1 MTEFPPQFRLD
12 QTGLPDGYPGLAEGL
27 QDRVPA
33 PSRRGVLALAAGL
46 WGLVAFGS
54 GTAEAAARMSQ
65 APRRLFL
72 SRPQAGE
79 TFRGVYFADGRYVPE
94 AVAQIGR
101 LMRDPHDETTRIDPR
116 LIDLMARLQRSIAT
130 SAPLQIVS
138 GYRSPRSNA
147 RARSADSRVA
157 RNSFHTQ
164 GQAVDLRVDGFSIGQ
179 LRRAALAL
187 QAGGVGTY
195 PRRNFLHL
203 DVGPV
208 RRWG

>member
-1 MTEFPPQFRLD
+1 MTEFPPQLRPD
-12 QTGLPDGYPGLAEGL
+12 QTGAPNGCPGIADGAL
-27 QDRVPA
+27 DRTPA
-33 PSRRGVLALAAGL
+33 AGRRSVFALAAGL
-46 WGLVAFGS
+46 CGLLAFGS
-54 GTAEAAARMSQ
+54 GTAQAAPRVSPT
-65 APRRLFL
+65 PRRLFI

-79 TFRGVYFADGRYVPE
+79 SFKGVYFADGRYVPE
-94 AVAQIGR
+94 AVARIAR

-116 LIDLMARLQRSIAT
+116 LIDLMARMQRGLAT
-130 SAPLQIVS
+130 NAPLQIVS

-164 GQAVDLRVDGFSIGQ
+164 GQAVDLRVDGFTIGQ

-187 QAGGVGTY
+187 QEGGVGTY
-195 PRRNFLHL
+195 PRRDFLHL

>member
-1 MTEFPPQFRLD
+1 MTEFPPQFRPD
-12 QTGLPDGYPGLAEGL
+12 QAGLPDGFPGIAEDARDHVLASG
-27 QDRVPA
+27 
-33 PSRRGVLALAAGL
+33 RRGVLALAAGL
-46 WGLVAFGS
+46 CGFLACGS
-54 GTAEAAARMSQ
+54 GPAEAAARVSQ
-65 APRRLFL
+65 APRRLFI

-79 TFRGVYFADGRYVPE
+79 TFKGVYFADGRYVPE

-116 LIDLMARLQRSIAT
+116 LIELMARLQRTIAT
-130 SAPLQIVS
+130 NAPLQIVS

-147 RARSADSRVA
+147 RARSADRRVA

-164 GQAVDLRVDGFSIGQ
+164 GQAVDLRVDGFTIGQ
-179 LRRAALAL
+179 LRRAALARH
-187 QAGGVGTY
+187 AGGVGTY

-203 DVGPV
+203 DIGPV